1 MPPGHKLINWFP
13 EFRILISRN
22 FFKNFRMGKQSGM
35 DINMKEVAVIN
46 QIVNELGPIISE
58 SEVKN
63 NKSPTLDNPR
73 NCIFF
78 TFF

>member
-1 MPPGHKLINWFP
+1 
-13 EFRILISRN
+13 
-22 FFKNFRMGKQSGM
+22 MGKQSGM

-46 QIVNELGPIISE
+46 QIVDELGPIISE

-78 TFF
+78 TFFYPTLLKISFNCW

>member
-1 MPPGHKLINWFP
+1 
-13 EFRILISRN
+13 
-22 FFKNFRMGKQSGM
+22 MGKQSGM

-46 QIVNELGPIISE
+46 QIVDELGPIISE

-63 NKSPTLDNPR
+63 NKSPNLDNPR

>member
-1 MPPGHKLINWFP
+1 
-13 EFRILISRN
+13 
-22 FFKNFRMGKQSGM
+22 MGKQSGM

-63 NKSPTLDNPR
+63 NKSPTLDNPK
-73 NCIFF
+73 NCIFL
-78 TFF
+78 TFFLTNFAKNFI